1 MGSFFSEA
9 TIAQVQAASDIVE
22 VIGAV
27 VPLKRAGAN
36 FVGLCPFHKEKR
48 PSFNVSPQK
57 QAFYCFGCHKGG
69 TVLTFVQFY
78 ENLNFP
84 EAVRRLAE
92 RAHIVLE
99 TEDNPGARGERS
111 IRERLFEL
119 HDVVAKRW
127 QQSLLNDAGGQPARD
142 YLEKRR
148 VPAEAIKLFGL
159 GYAPDSWDDTINFGR
174 SKGFDPELLEKGGL
188 ATRKEGGNL
197 YDRFRGR
204 LMFPICDEQ
213 GRVIGFS
220 GRVLDPEAKSAKYVN
235 SPETPLF
242 TKGKVIYGLDK
253 AKRALLEKEYAV
265 ICEGQLDLIA
275 CHMAGIQ
282 NVVAPQGTALTADHI
297 RILRRYVNEVVLCF
311 DADAAGQNA
320 TIRSLDELI
329 ASNMAIRVARVPAPH
344 DPDSFIKEKGGDAFS
359 KIIEEA
365 PGFFDFYLNQLC
377 VANDVGTDRG
387 KLAVLNSMAEAVL
400 KTGNSVLIET
410 YAQQTALKLLVPPEA
425 VRPHFKLSSRNAPS
439 RAPAD
444 RFEEEDVLQESVA
457 RPSPS
462 ELWLLKFVFHDEQQ
476 LEWVA
481 AHLNPEWIVH
491 PGVREIILQR
501 LRSHLEGTWNG
512 SAGFI
517 ETVHDES
524 GKALLAEMLCD
535 PRPLKRTEEN
545 IKGGGTSTCGLVE
558 RIRNAFLDRQIA
570 LKTAQASVPGLTDQE
585 RTQLLSESLLLKRS
599 RREPLKPIINQM
611 DDVADA

>member
-1 MGSFFSEA
+1 MSAFFSEA
-9 TIAQVQAASDIVE
+9 VIAQVQSASDIVE

-69 TVLTFVQFY
+69 TVFTFLQQY

-92 RAHIVLE
+92 RAHIPLE
-99 TEDNPGARGERS
+99 TEDNPNARGERS
-111 IRERLFEL
+111 IRERLFEIHEL
-119 HDVVAKRW
+119 VARRW
-127 QQSLLNDAGGQPARD
+127 QQSLLNDSGGQTARD
-142 YLEKRR
+142 YLEKRS
-148 VPAEAIKLFGL
+148 VPAEAVKLFGL

-174 SKGFDPELLEKGGL
+174 SKGFDAELLEKAGL
-188 ATRKEGGNL
+188 VTRKEGGNF

-213 GRVIGFS
+213 SRVIGFS
-220 GRVLDPEAKSAKYVN
+220 GRVLDPEAKAAKYVN
-235 SPETPLF
+235 SPETLLF

-275 CHMAGIQ
+275 CHMAGVQ

-311 DADAAGQNA
+311 DADTAGQNA

-329 ASNMAIRVARVPAPH
+329 ASSMAIRVARVPSPH
-344 DPDSFIKEKGGDAFS
+344 DPDSFIKQFGAAAFG
-359 KIIEEA
+359 KIIESA

-377 VANDVGTDRG
+377 ETNDVRTDRG
-387 KLAVLNSMAEAVL
+387 KMEVLKSMAEAVL

-410 YAQQTALKLLVPPEA
+410 YAQHTALKLVVPPEA
-425 VRPHFKLSSRNAPS
+425 VRPHFKLSSRNAPK
-439 RAPAD
+439 RPTTEEFEGGENPEEMTD
-444 RFEEEDVLQESVA
+444 R
-457 RPSPS
+457 PNPS

-476 LEWVA
+476 LEWIA
-481 AHLNPEWIVH
+481 GHLDPEWIVH
-491 PGVREIILQR
+491 SGVREIISQR
-501 LRSHLEGTWNG
+501 LRSHHEGTWKG
-512 SAGFI
+512 SGGFI
-517 ETVHDES
+517 EAINDP
-524 GKALLAEMLCD
+524 GAKALLAEMLCD

-545 IKGGGTSTCGLVE
+545 IKGGGMATSGLVE

-570 LKTAQASVPGLTDQE
+570 LKTAQASVPGLTDEE
-585 RTQLLSESLLLKRS
+585 RGRILGESLLLKRL
-599 RREPLKPIINQM
+599 RREPLKPIKEM
-611 DDVADA
+611 DEAADA